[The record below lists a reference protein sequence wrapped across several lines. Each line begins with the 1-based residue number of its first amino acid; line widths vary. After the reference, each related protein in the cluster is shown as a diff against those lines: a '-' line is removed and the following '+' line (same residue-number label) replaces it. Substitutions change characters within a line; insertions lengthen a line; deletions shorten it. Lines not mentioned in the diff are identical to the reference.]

1 MFNYKIMK
9 KLVKPIFDELKEE
22 KFEAL
27 VECICGN
34 ISKACDNIVRETAGD
49 DDQDDDQILF

>member
-1 MFNYKIMK
+1 MK

-27 VECICGN
+27 VECICTN

-49 DDQDDDQILF
+49 DDLDEDQILF

>member
-1 MFNYKIMK
+1 MK
-9 KLVKPIFDELKEE
+9 KLVKPTFDELKEE

-27 VECICGN
+27 IECLCTN
-34 ISKACDNIVRETAGD
+34 VSLQCDNIVRRTAGD